1 MADFDSWKR
10 ENLVSIAHAMHE
22 ENKKLKEDI
31 EVLLKAW
38 RAEVSERCLAGVLAS
53 SPDRPLPP
61 R

>member
-22 ENKKLKEDI
+22 ENKKLREDI

-38 RAEVSERCLAGVLAS
+38 RAEVTERCLAGSLAGS
-53 SPDRPLPP
+53 QDRPSPP